1 MLRFPQGLE
10 EGKVYSSMVSG
21 VDIYPTCAGLCQ
33 VKVGASV
40 QGMDLLGGI
49 DTTGSPERGEA
60 YIQWVGRG
68 RFRFADH
75 PYRALRTERHTYVV
89 GRDKDFCLLYDNY
102 EDPYQIDNLY
112 YQLGGSSLR
121 ERLHLRLVRTI
132 LHAGESR
139 PDFI

>member
-1 MLRFPQGLE
+1 MGWARSFP
-10 EGKVYSSMVSG
+10 
-21 VDIYPTCAGLCQ
+21 
-33 VKVGASV
+33 
-40 QGMDLLGGI
+40 
-49 DTTGSPERGEA
+49 
-60 YIQWVGRG
+60 
-68 RFRFADH
+68 FRNH

-89 GRDKDFCLLYDNY
+89 GRDEDFCLLYDNY